1 MRYTF
6 ADAVERDLDDIVAFY
21 SRDNPNA
28 AARFVVEVRRV
39 VTLLLEH
46 PLAGERI
53 DEAHRHYPLHR
64 FPFYVNYGVDKDANC
79 IRVVAVSDQR
89 RRPGYWHDRIEE
101 PAAVYAVP
109 LAA

>member
-21 SRDNPNA
+21 SRDNPNV
-28 AARFVVEVRRV
+28 AARFIAQVRRV

-46 PLAGERI
+46 PRAGERI
-53 DEAHRHYPLHR
+53 DEAHRHYPLHG
-64 FPFYVNYGVDKDANC
+64 FPFYVNYRVDKQPNC
-79 IRVVAVSDQR
+79 IRVIAVSDQR
-89 RRPGYWHDRIEE
+89 RRPGYWRSRIEE

>member
-6 ADAVERDLDDIVAFY
+6 ADAAECDLDEIVAFY
-21 SRDNPNA
+21 ARENPNS
-28 AARFVVEVRRV
+28 AARFINEVRRV

-53 DEAHRHYPLHR
+53 DEVRRHCAVHG
-64 FPFYVNYGVDKDANC
+64 FPFYVNYRVDADADC
-79 IRVVAVSDQR
+79 IRVIAISDQR
-89 RRPGYWHDRIEE
+89 RRPGYWRNRVEE
-101 PAAVYAVP
+101 PIPSYSVA